1 MENILAKAL
10 DEVLTP
16 RYSDELRDSYDTGYA
31 VTAEFELKMRE
42 LIRKTDK
49 LPIKWHRYAAAAA
62 AAVIAIGSAVFVPM
76 LLNNRVEVSPNVP
89 EETTTAVTA
98 VSGTLPEITTAGSM
112 SVFSVSAE
120 NIITSSSVEE
130 NVPYIGTDSGNTA
143 ESVPEELDETAPALT
158 VPAENTDAA
167 TIIEP
172 VTTPDTEP
180 VGTSLTEKNGDS
192 SAEEKEDYD
201 VNETTSGEGIPSH
214 IDLTDE
220 NYSDENPVIGVDTG
234 DEDDDD
240 LSEQPDAEEE
250 EEEETIEP
258 EDCEDEIH
266 GIEVT
271 VQKGTKLSQVF
282 ADNFG
287 ITFDDLWATSGGY
300 CPEGAVGDYG
310 QLYLDLRDLDF
321 LQNFVHKLGNAE
333 CVTAPEQTMSET
345 FIDIVISDVQNKI
358 GGAPEMRNDSQ
369 WLYYDRY
376 FGVAEQSGDID
387 DVIYDEEEVIE
398 DEPENEKYKNKN
410 MSVLVRITRK
420 DCIVRFDDYLC
431 IYKDSIGNT
440 VYYKINGDFR
450 MPESDVRE
458 LFEKTEKLYIPE
470 TVRTVGDIAV
480 EMGITADN
488 IVDQF
493 ANVSGVYDTSISF
506 AKIDSRYIADL
517 FVKYGS
523 QPVEDNNS
531 HFVFNGVTTLFGLKN
546 SNARFTVAVDRDNK
560 VYIFTGLNFYW
571 FEVPQSE
578 LINALNEVAMA
589 NGINIPV
596 YSTLGEYLTDKNFT
610 KLISVGFNENFNGR
624 ECRLQL
630 TDAAELEI
638 LTEMLKAEFPTAAYE
653 MGHRLSNKK
662 DISLG
667 VKDYRVLRINI
678 TADDRFVIQA
688 TNTDVF
694 KLSDGFYNRF
704 KKAVLESRKYSFDV
718 SDDSYDADEP
728 DMPDGD
734 INPIT

>member
-1 MENILAKAL
+1 MGVIYMENILKKAL

-16 RYSDELRDSYDTGYA
+16 RYSDEMRDSYDTGYA
-31 VTAEFELKMRE
+31 VTAGFEEKMRE
-42 LIRKTDK
+42 LIRRTDK
-49 LPIKWHRYAAAAA
+49 PPVKWQKYAAAAA
-62 AAVIAIGSAVFVPM
+62 AAVILISSIVLVPIIM
-76 LLNNRVEVSPNVP
+76 NNRVDVSPPTVP
-89 EETTTAVTA
+89 EDTTAEVTTAPYIEGVYEESISLYSVTSESDMTTPQVSEETIINEIDYNENASGVITEATSGEEPAVTAPAETTPAGTVTVSEAVAEAAPVSSETTMPEDVEESYVDEEEADYDVAETTT
-98 VSGTLPEITTAGSM
+98 
-112 SVFSVSAE
+112 
-120 NIITSSSVEE
+120 
-130 NVPYIGTDSGNTA
+130 
-143 ESVPEELDETAPALT
+143 ET
-158 VPAENTDAA
+158 
-167 TIIEP
+167 
-172 VTTPDTEP
+172 
-180 VGTSLTEKNGDS
+180 
-192 SAEEKEDYD
+192 
-201 VNETTSGEGIPSH
+201 ETGIPSRTIEH
-214 IDLTDE
+214 PDVPDS
-220 NYSDENPVIGVDTG
+220 SDDDIVIVDTDG
-234 DEDDDD
+234 DEERPED
-240 LSEQPDAEEE
+240 EEYEECVEEE
-250 EEEETIEP
+250 IEAINVIVP
-258 EDCEDEIH
+258 
-266 GIEVT
+266 
-271 VQKGTKLSQVF
+271 KGTTLSQVF
-282 ADNFG
+282 ADNLG

-333 CVTAPEQTMSET
+333 CVDAPEFTMDEEY
-345 FIDIVISDVQNKI
+345 IHLNIADVKNTVR
-358 GGAPEMRNDSQ
+358 GTPEMINDSQ

-376 FGVAEQSGDID
+376 FGAAEQSGDID
-387 DVIYDEEEVIE
+387 EEIYEEDEIIE
-398 DEPENEKYKNKN
+398 DEPENEKYRYKNL
-410 MSVLVRITRK
+410 SVLVRITRN
-420 DCIVRFDDYLC
+420 DCIVRFADLLC
-431 IYKDSIGNT
+431 IYRDVNGNT

-546 SNARFTVAVDRDNK
+546 NNARFTVAVDRDNK

-578 LINALNEVAMA
+578 LINALNEVSMA

-596 YSTLGEYLTDKNFT
+596 YSMLGEYLTDKNFT

-624 ECRLQL
+624 EGRLQL

-662 DISLG
+662 DIRLG

-688 TNTDVF
+688 KNIDVF
-694 KLSDGFYNRF
+694 KLPDGFYNRF

>member
-1 MENILAKAL
+1 MENILKKAL

-31 VTAEFELKMRE
+31 VTAGFEEKMRE
-42 LIRKTDK
+42 LIRRTDK
-49 LPIKWHRYAAAAA
+49 PPVKWQKYAAAAA
-62 AAVIAIGSAVFVPM
+62 AAVILISSIVLVPIIM
-76 LLNNRVEVSPNVP
+76 NNRVDVSPPTVP
-89 EETTTAVTA
+89 EDTTAEVTTAPYIEGVYEESISLYSVTSESDMTTPQVSEETEINEIDYNENASGVITESTSGEEPAVTA
-98 VSGTLPEITTAGSM
+98 PAETTPAGTVTVSEAVAEAAPVSSETTM
-112 SVFSVSAE
+112 QE
-120 NIITSSSVEE
+120 DVEE
-130 NVPYIGTDSGNTA
+130 SYVDEEEAEEA
-143 ESVPEELDETAPALT
+143 ESESEYDVAVPETET
-158 VPAENTDAA
+158 
-167 TIIEP
+167 
-172 VTTPDTEP
+172 
-180 VGTSLTEKNGDS
+180 
-192 SAEEKEDYD
+192 
-201 VNETTSGEGIPSH
+201 GIPSRTSVN
-214 IDLTDE
+214 TDVPD
-220 NYSDENPVIGVDTG
+220 SP
-234 DEDDDD
+234 DDDIVIVD
-240 LSEQPDAEEE
+240 IDDDKERPEDEEYEECAEEE
-250 EEEETIEP
+250 EIEAINVIVP
-258 EDCEDEIH
+258 
-266 GIEVT
+266 
-271 VQKGTKLSQVF
+271 KGTTLSQVF

-333 CVTAPEQTMSET
+333 CVDAPEQTMSET

-376 FGVAEQSGDID
+376 FGVPAQSGDID
-387 DVIYDEEEVIE
+387 EEIYEEEEVIE

-578 LINALNEVAMA
+578 LINALNEVSMA

-624 ECRLQL
+624 EGRLQL

-662 DISLG
+662 DIRLG

-688 TNTDVF
+688 TNIDVF